1 MMFIFIFLVATLG
14 LPAGIIY
21 LIVEMLLNYSKDKAT
36 QEKIKKAIPKFQDG
50 WTDKAS
56 PSFPDLQRTVGGK
69 MSGSA
74 EQSNAQTKTGTS
86 GKTAA
91 SNASQPYSYSYSSN
105 GTQVNSSGST
115 ANRQFNKKEQYAR
128 PIKRPRKSKI
138 ATAAAVGLFAVS
150 GVSLWAVLIDVFT
163 GISQGSLDIL
173 SYANE
178 VPALLI
184 SIVCLIAG
192 IWLIYSKKR
201 KYDRENRYIAIINQG
216 YGVIPIDNIC
226 YLFPEKYDTCVQ
238 ELQEMINSG
247 MLPDAYIDYG
257 RRLLVI
263 DPHNSSMEP
272 LIKQNPDAASGAA
285 SAAGQGTVEKSKKS
299 GKKKVSEQ
307 KIDFL
312 SLERLSKQVKDEDIK
327 MKLIRISTTLKT
339 IGQKAE
345 EDPEI
350 KKAAGVDTFMEMY
363 LPKTI
368 QLVEDY
374 EEVNSM
380 ADMPQNN
387 ELKQNILDTLDA
399 IDDAAMTLWKDI
411 IHSDMIDISAEL
423 DALQTKLVMDGYKKS
438 ELEPDAGPSE
448 FTFDGMDISETE
460 EEAEEKRKAEE
471 AKKAEEAAREA
482 EENARKAEAED
493 AQREAD
499 LFSQLR
505 AQQEKEKEL
514 LK

>member
-1 MMFIFIFLVATLG
+1 MFIFIFLVATLG

-69 MSGSA
+69 MSGST
-74 EQSNAQTKTGTS
+74 EQGNAQTKAGTS

-115 ANRQFNKKEQYAR
+115 ANRQYNKKEQYAR
-128 PIKRPRKSKI
+128 PIKRPRKSRI
-138 ATAAAVGLFAVS
+138 ATAAAVGLFTVS

-272 LIKQNPDAASGAA
+272 LIKQNPGAA
-285 SAAGQGTVEKSKKS
+285 SSAAGAAGQGTAEKSKKS
-299 GKKKVSEQ
+299 GKKVSEQ

-387 ELKQNILDTLDA
+387 ELKQNILETLDA

-438 ELEPDAGPSE
+438 EFEPDARPSE
-448 FTFDGMDISETE
+448 FTFDGMDITETE
-460 EEAEEKRKAEE
+460 EEAEARKT
-471 AKKAEEAAREA
+471 EEAAREA